1 MTSESHEDVL
11 YAFAVEPSHDRATV
25 ERYLREYPELASD
38 LLRLSQDLAPQSE
51 NDSSLSAS
59 DRASIETAWSLH
71 VAAAPQPDPF
81 ANWSVEDFRRASQ
94 DLGVPRQVV
103 IAFQQRRVR
112 PESVPGKF
120 LSRFAAVVR
129 RSTEEFI
136 QSLSPQFAPA
146 LASSHKADSKPYAEG
161 QITFEQLLIE
171 ARVSEDDRRNLL
183 LDD

>member
-1 MTSESHEDVL
+1 MTSESREDVL

-25 ERYLREYPELASD
+25 ERYLREYPELAPD
-38 LLRLSQDLAPQSE
+38 LLRLSQDLALQSE
-51 NDSSLSAS
+51 SDLTLSAS

-112 PESVPGKF
+112 PESIPARF
-120 LSRFAAVVR
+120 LSKFATVVKC
-129 RSTEEFI
+129 STDEFI
-136 QSLSPQFAPA
+136 RSLSPQFAPA
-146 LASSHKADSKPYAEG
+146 LLSSHKADSKPSAEG

-171 ARVSEDDRRNLL
+171 ARVSEDTRRSLL
-183 LDD
+183 LND